1 MTEENERVGQ
11 TLSQSFSGKILD
23 ATEFLG
29 DLTVTVRGEDA
40 HEVLERLLKDPDLDY
55 DFLVDV
61 TAVDFLKLARKP
73 RFGVVYNLCSRRRV
87 HRMRVMAMV
96 DEDTCQ
102 IRTAT
107 DLWNGAEWPEREVYD
122 LFGIRFEGHPDLR
135 RIMMPDTFE
144 DHPLRKDYP
153 LRGRGERNRFPIVTR
168 IQT

>member
-73 RFGVVYNLCSRRRV
+73 RFLPRAIMDLCLKITATVSRR
-87 HRMRVMAMV
+87 
-96 DEDTCQ
+96 
-102 IRTAT
+102 AT
-107 DLWNGAEWPEREVYD
+107 R
-122 LFGIRFEGHPDLR
+122 
-135 RIMMPDTFE
+135 
-144 DHPLRKDYP
+144 
-153 LRGRGERNRFPIVTR
+153 
-168 IQT
+168 